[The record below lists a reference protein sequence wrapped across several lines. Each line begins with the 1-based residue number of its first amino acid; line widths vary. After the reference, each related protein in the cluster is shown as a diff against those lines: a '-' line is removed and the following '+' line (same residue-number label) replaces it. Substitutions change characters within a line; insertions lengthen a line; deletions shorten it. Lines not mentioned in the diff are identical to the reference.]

1 MASQSEQ
8 MEWEPTTPIRT
19 LLPGQV
25 LTLQRELLVARAGR
39 RRTMGLEYP
48 TTSADHRP
56 ALSKRPLER
65 SSPKRQW
72 ARILAGVDVRF
83 GDAPPA
89 APENVPVAQ
98 PCLPLNK
105 DSPPITPRKRVIEEV
120 DEPEQYEDHFSEQN
134 GREALSSVPNVID
147 SPQDVSM
154 VDVFT
159 PPHQSDEAA
168 PPQPSP
174 PQVEE
179 AASLLEA
186 IGLRSP
192 EGARVKRPNWF
203 ELQNRNRDGMADS
216 SLEASLQFGSSSH
229 GAVDANS
236 LLSQIPGS
244 WPASPPRPM
253 AAPVDLPVQP
263 SPEVKDAPP
272 SPNSRAREF
281 MMVGGIE
288 SAGPEGSTVVPRP
301 ADVPMTFL
309 QPESRLLKTVECLR
323 SVYSLPKCVTDC
335 YGWTVQTSKNI
346 ISSAK
351 RIAIDSWTSQ
361 TSQPTPLPAAARQS
375 PRRRTEPRRDR
386 KLPGSSTE
394 QRRARHLQEKRMKR
408 KKTASRAV
416 RELQSSITG
425 ELYVPEAKPV
435 SVPSAAP
442 APARLD
448 QRGVSRRRRSKT
460 AKSSIEKIM
469 PHKPG
474 SAIAPGRVTKQRI
487 VRPAKD
493 TFRGSIIEYRGYRPD
508 ASFEERRRRVEKL
521 NLDFVLKSRPAQV
534 LLPEPQQQPESP
546 VAPVTSELSETS
558 EPPLPASASV
568 PSITPGPCITTQPS
582 IPEGVTPTDSSRK
595 DESYDGYTPRPA
607 GPRTRRRV
615 HWHEASSAPLGQPV
629 VDIRVYDPSAPIR
642 PAAGV
647 EDSQQ
652 PAHTTIDGKSPEGPF
667 IKPIS
672 SKWDSRL
679 TADMSLPDYR
689 QVGTTISGDPL
700 TRKDFATCYTP
711 FACLNDEVINAY
723 LAIILDYARRASGS
737 SGRHR
742 EPKYHAFNSFFYSS
756 LRDRGYES
764 VRRWASR
771 AKIGGPALLGV
782 EVVLIPIHNQA
793 HWTLMVVKP
802 KARTIEYFDSLGGAS
817 RAHISRVK
825 EWLQGELCDLFVE
838 EEWRVLPTDSPQQD
852 NGSDCGVF
860 LLTTAKL
867 VVLGLPLSYGARD
880 IPTIRKRIVAEI
892 LNGGFEGDF
901 DPKVEFPVRPRL

>member
-1 MASQSEQ
+1 MKAYS
-8 MEWEPTTPIRT
+8 T
-19 LLPGQV
+19 L
-25 LTLQRELLVARAGR
+25 
-39 RRTMGLEYP
+39 
-48 TTSADHRP
+48 
-56 ALSKRPLER
+56 
-65 SSPKRQW
+65 
-72 ARILAGVDVRF
+72 
-83 GDAPPA
+83 
-89 APENVPVAQ
+89 N
-98 PCLPLNK
+98 
-105 DSPPITPRKRVIEEV
+105 
-120 DEPEQYEDHFSEQN
+120 
-134 GREALSSVPNVID
+134 
-147 SPQDVSM
+147 
-154 VDVFT
+154 
-159 PPHQSDEAA
+159 
-168 PPQPSP
+168 PSP

-179 AASLLEA
+179 TASLLEA

-203 ELQNRNRDGMADS
+203 ELQNRNRDGMAGS

-323 SVYSLPKCVTDC
+323 SVYSLPKCVMDC

-361 TSQPTPLPAAARQS
+361 TSQPTPLPAAALQS

-442 APARLD
+442 APAR
-448 QRGVSRRRRSKT
+448 
-460 AKSSIEKIM
+460 
-469 PHKPG
+469 
-474 SAIAPGRVTKQRI
+474 
-487 VRPAKD
+487 
-493 TFRGSIIEYRGYRPD
+493 
-508 ASFEERRRRVEKL
+508 
-521 NLDFVLKSRPAQV
+521 
-534 LLPEPQQQPESP
+534 
-546 VAPVTSELSETS
+546 
-558 EPPLPASASV
+558 ASV
-568 PSITPGPCITTQPS
+568 PSITPGPGITTQPS

-615 HWHEASSAPLGQPV
+615 HWHEASGAPLGQPV

-711 FACLNDEVINAY
+711 FAWLNDEVINAY